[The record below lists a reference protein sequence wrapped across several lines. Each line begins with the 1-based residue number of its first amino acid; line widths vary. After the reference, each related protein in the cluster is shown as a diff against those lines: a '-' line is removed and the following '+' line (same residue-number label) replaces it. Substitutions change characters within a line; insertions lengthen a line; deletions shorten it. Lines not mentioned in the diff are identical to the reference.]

1 MRISADRCH
10 PCTGYLKL
18 VTSSNFWPLMLIYA
32 LMLFALLVMTE
43 VKEWTGLEFAK
54 SVRTVENREVWRKL
68 VVCPNYPR
76 G

>member
-1 MRISADRCH
+1 
-10 PCTGYLKL
+10 
-18 VTSSNFWPLMLIYA
+18 MLIYA